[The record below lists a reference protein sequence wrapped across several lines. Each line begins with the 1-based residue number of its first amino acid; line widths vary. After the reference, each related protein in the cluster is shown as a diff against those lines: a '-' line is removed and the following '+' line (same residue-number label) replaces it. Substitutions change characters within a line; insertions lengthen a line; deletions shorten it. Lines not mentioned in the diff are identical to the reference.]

1 MQQQKSNVSFQAI
14 TVGVGVLLLAGK
26 FVAYFI
32 THSNTILTDALES
45 IVNVVA
51 GALGLYS
58 LFVAAMP
65 KDKNHPYGHGK
76 VEFISAGVEG
86 TLIILAGGIIVLK
99 SIYSFFYPEVIE
111 KLDYGIWIAGG
122 AGFVN
127 WLMGWIA
134 EQRGK
139 RTKSLALI
147 ASGKH
152 LQSDAYSSAGMI
164 VGLLVIWLT
173 DWLWLDSAVALA
185 FGGIIAWTGI
195 GIVRESVAGIMDEV
209 DDALVQQAVA
219 ALNTH
224 RRDNWMDVH
233 NLRII
238 KYGTALHF
246 DCHLT
251 VPWYFNVKEAHEEVD
266 ALEEVL
272 EKEFGEDIELFIHVD
287 ACVPTSCQLC
297 LKQDC
302 PQRFEPFIN
311 KIEWTTEIVMR
322 NRKHGMGL

>member
-99 SIYSFFYPEVIE
+99 SIYSFFYPEAIE

-122 AGFVN
+122 AGFIN

-272 EKEFGEDIELFIHVD
+272 EKEFGEDVELFIHVD
-287 ACVPTSCQLC
+287 ACIPTSCQLC

-302 PQRFEPFIN
+302 PQRSEPFIN